1 MAETTPNEAAPS
13 ETTSGRSRSCGSG
26 FLGAAMLIGLLM
38 TFTSTTEDYRVD
50 ATCEAGQPA
59 LSKPR
64 IVRGGTFERSVG
76 TSILTCPDV
85 LGGKVK
91 RARLTDQT
99 ELNSESPLEIRVRH
113 NNGLIS
119 YVFGPEPAVN
129 RNKKGDYV
137 VQVDHIDEMDAR
149 DWLQS

>member
-1 MAETTPNEAAPS
+1 MAETTPNEAASS
-13 ETTSGRSRSCGSG
+13 ETASSRSSSCGSG
-26 FLGAAMLIGLLM
+26 FLGLAVLTGIFLI
-38 TFTSTTEDYRVD
+38 FTSTTEEYRVD
-50 ATCEAGQPA
+50 ATCEVGQPA

-64 IVRGGTFERSVG
+64 IVRGETFERSVG

-129 RNKKGDYV
+129 RNEEGDYV
-137 VQVDHIDEMDAR
+137 VQVDHIDEMYAR
-149 DWLQS
+149 D